1 MVTSGFAYILL
12 AILCVFGLVAS
23 VHNMETEKSEGNYF
37 GYSIALFLAIANAA
51 CIGLNVARA
60 LMCLF

>member
-1 MVTSGFAYILL
+1 MNGFAAILL

-23 VHNMETEKSEGNYF
+23 VHNMETEKSDGNYF
-37 GYSIALFLAIANAA
+37 GYGISLFLAIANVA
-51 CIGLNVARA
+51 CIGLNVGKA

>member
-1 MVTSGFAYILL
+1 MNGFAYILL
-12 AILCVFGLVAS
+12 VILCVFGLAAS
-23 VHNMETEKSEGNYF
+23 FNQMETEKSEGNYF

-51 CIGLNVARA
+51 CIGLNVGRA

>member
-1 MVTSGFAYILL
+1 MNGFAYILV

-23 VHNMETEKSEGNYF
+23 VHNMESAKSDGDYL
-37 GYSIALFLAIANAA
+37 GYSFALFLAIANAV
-51 CIGLNVARA
+51 CIGLNVGRA

>member
-1 MVTSGFAYILL
+1 MVMNGFAYILL

-23 VHNMETEKSEGNYF
+23 VHNMETEKSEGNYL
-37 GYSIALFLAIANAA
+37 GYCFALFLAIANAV
-51 CIGLNVARA
+51 CIGLNVSRA